1 MTALYANKHNGARDK
16 NYNREQ
22 AVHAPNNQLHTE
34 ATTGS
39 AHYGVATPYN
49 IQG

>member
-1 MTALYANKHNGARDK
+1 MTELYFQANKHNGDK

-34 ATTGS
+34 DTTGS
-39 AHYGVATPYN
+39 AH
-49 IQG
+49 